1 MTIGGEGGFS
11 VGRAVS
17 DPDRPVPS
25 QSGSMTRKPPSGHP
39 DLFEAKQPVVPAPT
53 LVGVAFCKGAREAL
67 GYLREV
73 PGPAHLTLMRE
84 PLNPH
89 DPNAIRVFADLM
101 LLSAAQITTLM
112 DGGAKPR
119 YAHML
124 MLGYVDRITAA
135 RWASVLDAR
144 EGRASARVDLACV
157 PPVLTLLYD

>member
-1 MTIGGEGGFS
+1 
-11 VGRAVS
+11 
-17 DPDRPVPS
+17 
-25 QSGSMTRKPPSGHP
+25 MTRKPPSDHP
-39 DLFEAKQPVVPAPT
+39 DLFKEKQPVAPAPT
-53 LVGVAFCKGAREAL
+53 LVGVAFCRGAREAL
-67 GYLREV
+67 GYLREI
-73 PGPAHLTLMRE
+73 PGPTHLTLMRE

-89 DPNAIRVFADLM
+89 DANAIRVFADLT
-101 LLSAAQITTLM
+101 LLSAGQIAKLI

-144 EGRASARVDLACV
+144 EGRASVRAALDCV